1 MRERDN
7 MATMTITRYTAVV
20 TPGEEVHA
28 LIHVPEIDQW
38 TQARSEDEIE
48 PMARDLIATW
58 LDVPVESVE
67 VEVRRG

>member
-1 MRERDN
+1 

-20 TPGEEVHA
+20 TPGEQYA

-38 TQARSEDEIE
+38 TQARSDDEIE

-58 LDVPVESVE
+58 LDVPVESIE
-67 VEVRRG
+67 VVVQRG

>member
-1 MRERDN
+1 

-20 TPGEEVHA
+20 TPGEQYT

-38 TQARSEDEIE
+38 TQARSDDEIE

-58 LDVPVESVE
+58 LDVPVASIE
-67 VEVRRG
+67 VVVQRG